1 MKKILFS
8 LLILSCFVSLS
19 FAQDAGLAEKKGE
32 VLQVINDQSPALQGY
47 IERLAVEKAELEERI
62 IVLKY
67 HQGNKEVDEA
77 CRLVVKR
84 VEEYY
89 NEVDKAIQQFESVW
103 FDQMRNVIDIYTRY
117 GELKEA
123 TGGGSNDL
131 QDFVDQHKDYLELMD
146 NVKADL
152 LGVYA
157 DMSFIQNKI

>member
-1 MKKILFS
+1 MKRLFFA
-8 LLILSCFVSLS
+8 LILLTCAAS
-19 FAQDAGLAEKKGE
+19 FSFGQGAEVMEKTNE
-32 VLQVINDQSPALQGY
+32 VMGVINAQAPSLDEYTA
-47 IERLAVEKAELEERI
+47 RLATEKAELEERI

-67 HQGNKEVDEA
+67 HQGNKEVNEA

-89 NEVDKAIQQFESVW
+89 RSVDEKIKEYESVW
-103 FDQMRNVIDIYTRY
+103 FEQMRNIMDIYTRY

-123 TGGGSNDL
+123 SGGKNDL
-131 QDFVDQHKDYLELMD
+131 QEFVDSHNRYLEQID